1 MATINKNEIIQSGLF
16 TEEINNARDLVKILD
31 SLNEEF
37 KKVSKSAQGVKEGL
51 DLGKV
56 DDLEKFLKLEEQL
69 SSQFTQSTKVL
80 KQREVIMK
88 KINDT
93 TKLQEQSIER
103 LTADLANLRQQR
115 TQLNKRE
122 KEGLVTAKA
131 GNAER
136 AKLNVQIKQT
146 STALN
151 GAISSVTKLTKAEK
165 LELDIQKAQIG
176 SLKRL
181 RLESKKLRNEKDELN
196 LETKEG
202 ARRLKEIN
210 VQLDKNN
217 AALERNATQL
227 GKQKAGIGRYSK
239 AIKSN
244 IARFVGWTAVIG
256 LATRALRGAT
266 KLVIGFEKAQADLAG
281 VLGKSRNEIRELTK
295 DAKKLGA
302 TTIFKPQEVSA
313 LQKEFAKLG
322 FSVGSIRNMTKAT
335 LDFATA
341 TNTDLSRSA
350 EVVGNTLN
358 AFQLGS
364 QETTR
369 VVNVMNE
376 SFSRSALDTEK
387 FSLAIG
393 KVGAVAAASNFSLEK
408 TTATLGVLVSNGIRA
423 ETAGTG
429 LRNILQIV
437 AEKGLDLNN
446 VLKQVNGSTDRVA
459 SATKLFGKQNAAVA
473 LTMATMQD
481 ESKELT
487 EQLEKQGRTAE
498 DVAKEQMATLN
509 GALKQLSSAWDGFI
523 LSLEEGDG
531 PLSRAAVKAAEIF
544 TQIINGWTNFNKTVI
559 DGFGD
564 ELDKNAEEIEKR
576 NERVIA
582 SVSKTS
588 TQTVKEVNEAINK
601 INEDLA
607 KANVA
612 RDVASAIALRKEQ
625 ALLREVLKLRELG
638 VSVEEA
644 KLIAL
649 TKVND
654 ESNNG
659 SLTFQIQ
666 QNRVIKNEKEI
677 IALTNKKTSLEKKL
691 KEIRKDLEDRGVEDL
706 DSQTF
711 LSATALELKE
721 VNALLAGS
729 AKTFTRIGEEAQ
741 STIGNVSNE
750 LLETLIKSSNAFIA
764 ELARNE
770 KERRA
775 LGNLGTDN
783 DKKQNKTR
791 NSNYKKHLEE
801 KYKLDLKYSELY
813 AELQRDGIDLDSE
826 VLSTINQNRLEA
838 LELEIEEEKKLQIDR
853 IEAGQQFEYDKLD
866 ELNAEKARLRKEANQ
881 IELDEA
887 NLQADRLAT
896 AERQRIEDFEAD
908 RIANLSK
915 RKEDGKVN
923 AEQEAEELKKITDE
937 TAKLVEK
944 ANENADKRK
953 QQIADENLQR
963 QRDNNEELLKEQRD
977 YNEEVADAE
986 LEAYNKSKDL
996 KETQNEEEKKAT
1008 QDLYQF
1014 LGSLSDK
1021 YFESENAK
1029 IDKNID
1035 LINKQIE
1042 ASNKRVEAFRQNGSQ
1057 NRQTLNENIAFEEAK
1072 QAKLEN
1078 DRLKAEE
1085 KREKLQKA
1093 RATLELLNGALQTYS
1108 KKVEEGDKTPLL
1120 STATDIT
1127 ALTTFV
1133 ENLPL
1138 FYTGTNTT
1146 VGDALGAPTLN
1157 TARDGYV
1164 VRVDKD
1170 EKILNPYL
1178 SSLTGNMTT
1187 EEIAN
1192 AAYEKRNGLMNTLNP
1207 YDLSNQ
1213 SLSVSNSMNSFSQMM
1228 LVNEMSRQSDKI
1240 EQTNAKL
1247 DALIDKPVHQTFL
1260 DQLGAYETIVQKTT
1274 QGNKTVTKN
1283 KFLKG

>member
-56 DDLEKFLKLEEQL
+56 DDLEKFLRLEEQL

-239 AIKSN
+239 AIKTN

-266 KLVIGFEKAQADLAG
+266 KLVIAFEKAQADLAG
-281 VLGKSRNEIRELTK
+281 VLGKSRNEIKGLTK
-295 DAKKLGA
+295 DAEKLGA

-322 FSVGSIRNMTKAT
+322 FEASSIRNMTKAT

-341 TNTDLSRSA
+341 TNTDLPRSA

-364 QETTR
+364 RETTR

-437 AEKGLDLNN
+437 AEKGLDLNK

-498 DVAKEQMATLN
+498 DVANEQMDTLS
-509 GALKQLSSAWDGFI
+509 GSLKQLSSAWDGFL
-523 LSLEEGDG
+523 LSLESGDG
-531 PLSRAAVKAAEIF
+531 LLARLSR
-544 TQIINGWTNFNKTVI
+544 G
-559 DGFGD
+559 
-564 ELDKNAEEIEKR
+564 
-576 NERVIA
+576 
-582 SVSKTS
+582 
-588 TQTVKEVNEAINK
+588 
-601 INEDLA
+601 LA
-607 KANVA
+607 
-612 RDVASAIALRKEQ
+612 
-625 ALLREVLKLRELG
+625 
-638 VSVEEA
+638 
-644 KLIAL
+644 
-649 TKVND
+649 
-654 ESNNG
+654 
-659 SLTFQIQ
+659 
-666 QNRVIKNEKEI
+666 
-677 IALTNKKTSLEKKL
+677 
-691 KEIRKDLEDRGVEDL
+691 
-706 DSQTF
+706 
-711 LSATALELKE
+711 
-721 VNALLAGS
+721 
-729 AKTFTRIGEEAQ
+729 
-741 STIGNVSNE
+741 
-750 LLETLIKSSNAFIA
+750 
-764 ELARNE
+764 
-770 KERRA
+770 
-775 LGNLGTDN
+775 NLGTDVLNFIVNVGKTREEILNERLQAQSDNAVNRASQTINSISNLLKKSNRELIDIDNELFGKVSKTTQEIIDLRKEGLTEIEINAKLIGNRINLTEEEIAKNKAKIEKDKQDLSIKLENSGFEAREILLKKSTKSFNELTKEQRKFFLEEQEKLTNALKNGYQSDLDALENYTSNQEALTVQRLESIKSAIDKASNEEIEILINSN
-783 DKKQNKTR
+783 DEKIALEALYEKEKRLLRNQGTENENKTNKTR

-801 KYKLDLKYSELY
+801 KYKLDLKYSQLY
-813 AELQRDGIDLDSE
+813 AELQRDGIDLDNE

-838 LELEIEEEKKLQIDR
+838 LELEIEEEKRLQIDR

-908 RIANLSK
+908 RRANLAK

-923 AEQEAEELKKITDE
+923 AEQEAEELKKITEE
-937 TAKLVEK
+937 TARLVEK

-977 YNEEVADAE
+977 YNQEVADAE
-986 LEAYNKSKDL
+986 LEAYNKSKEL

-1120 STATDIT
+1120 STTTEIT

-1213 SLSVSNSMNSFSQMM
+1213 SLSVNNSMNSFSQMM
-1228 LVNEMSRQSDKI
+1228 LINEMSRQSDKI